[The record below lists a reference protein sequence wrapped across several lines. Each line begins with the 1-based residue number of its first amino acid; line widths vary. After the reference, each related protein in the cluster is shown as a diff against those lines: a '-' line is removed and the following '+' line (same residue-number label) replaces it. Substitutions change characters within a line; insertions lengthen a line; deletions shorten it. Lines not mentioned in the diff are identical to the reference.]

1 MISKNPE
8 DLHFYEARL
17 KFLRDQHSQIEAAEQ
32 EGEARG
38 RKIGLEEGREEGM
51 VAGKIQL
58 LQELLGDRIASK
70 LELHAKP
77 LVDLESQLAQL
88 QQRLRNRDA

>member
-8 DLHFYEARL
+8 DLQFYEARL

-38 RKIGLEEGREEGM
+38 RKIGLEEGM

-70 LELHAKP
+70 LELHAQP